1 MTSTTSWWDT
11 AIMGGQREDDCAV
24 AAGFLE
30 AADILAQHWNENRPN
45 DRLVLPILAYYR
57 HSIELALK
65 DGIRT
70 MCRLRHGLD
79 GPEYLPDVVE
89 DRLSTTHSIGRL
101 VEDLCKWLERLDL
114 GPGQQLPADTITVL
128 SGLHLLDENG
138 QAFRY
143 STVKVGNG
151 KARKLMPAR
160 PDQVLF
166 DLPAV
171 AATLSEAAS
180 LLIYGVSGVLDQY
193 ADWQVEM
200 QAEFG
205 DDG

>member
-1 MTSTTSWWDT
+1 MTSSTSSWNT
-11 AIMGGQREDDCAV
+11 AIMGGQRENDGAV

-30 AADILAQHWNENRPN
+30 AADVLAQHWDENRPN
-45 DRLVLPILAYYR
+45 DRLVLPILALYR

-70 MCRLRHGLD
+70 MAKLRHGLD
-79 GPEYLPDVVE
+79 GPEFLSDVVE
-89 DRLSTTHSIGRL
+89 DRLSATHSIGRL

-114 GPGQQLPADTITVL
+114 GPGQQLPVDTIAVL
-128 SGLHLLDENG
+128 KSLHLLDENG

-151 KARKLMPAR
+151 RARKLVPAR

-193 ADWQVEM
+193 ADWQAEM
-200 QAEFG
+200 WAEYG